1 MTNIG
6 RQLIGENENSQGSQ
20 SSISSGTSGFN
31 TEDSNPQQM
40 RITFDTSTSA
50 LPLNFDNLLPQIV
63 IVPEV
68 RVEEQPQTQPNSKK
82 RGRPFLTD
90 EQKAANKAERDAK
103 KQSGQAPP
111 KKKNKN

>member
-1 MTNIG
+1 LYILICLGVDNNDNTLEGCDPFDQNMTNIG

-20 SSISSGTSGFN
+20 SSIS
-31 TEDSNPQQM
+31 
-40 RITFDTSTSA
+40 SA

-68 RVEEQPQTQPNSKK
+68 RVEEQPQTQPKK

-111 KKKNKN
+111 KKETKN